1 MNKDNKLIFEAF
13 LKSVTNKAYIF
24 ISYDDRAMSQAKI
37 TTVQAQ
43 QVPELLTF
51 GLDKLLEGQYDE
63 DTDESNR
70 FEYVEVYEP
79 DGTRTAN
86 EAIALSSTTDV
97 VLSYTGGDDVIIV
110 THNLQSIY
118 DSLIDD
124 VGMPKENADSIM
136 RRLIDDGA
144 VDYFSYNEGNHFH
157 EPEHV
162 IFYRTSNDPKDWYR
176 VNALS
181 EVSQVIGK
189 SLSNAFG
196 SRDFEQP
203 EDPNREDPDD
213 NF

>member
-13 LKSVTNKAYIF
+13 LEAVGGKAYIF
-24 ISYDDRAMSQAKI
+24 ISYDDRGMSQAKI

-43 QVPELLTF
+43 QVPQLLTY
-51 GLDKLLEGQYDE
+51 GLDKLLESSYDE
-63 DTDESNR
+63 DTNESNR
-70 FEYVEVYEP
+70 FDYIEVYTP
-79 DGTRTAN
+79 DEVTAN
-86 EAIALSSTTDV
+86 EAIAVSSNTDI
-97 VLSYTGGDDVIIV
+97 VLSYTGGDDIIAV
-110 THNLQSIY
+110 DHNIQAIY

-124 VGMPKENADSIM
+124 VGMPKENAEVIM

-144 VDYFSYNEGNHFH
+144 VDYFSYNEGNHFN

-162 IFYRTSNDPKDWYR
+162 IFYKTSNNPQDWYK

-181 EVSQVIGK
+181 EVSQIIGQT
-189 SLSNAFG
+189 LSDTFG

-203 EDPNREDPDD
+203 VDPNREEPDG